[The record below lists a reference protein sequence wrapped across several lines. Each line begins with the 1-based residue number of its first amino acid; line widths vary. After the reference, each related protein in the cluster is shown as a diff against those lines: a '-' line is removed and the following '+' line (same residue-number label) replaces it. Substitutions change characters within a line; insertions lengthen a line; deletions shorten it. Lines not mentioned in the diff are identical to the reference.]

1 MRQDGRIGWQ
11 RGLEQ
16 KMSNHE
22 HQDSKHQPA
31 QRNEMSRRQ
40 FLSYTLGGT
49 TAFMV
54 GGAVLP
60 MVRFAVDPLLAKGSA
75 NELVKVIEE
84 SKVTNEPQE
93 VKFTINQVDGWY
105 KGKSEKVAWISKDA
119 SGNVFALSPV
129 CKHLGCTVFWNTHGK
144 NEYDCPCHDARYSI
158 DGKNLAVANSPLDEY
173 QVAVQDGYVYLGGI
187 IPNTRA

>member
-1 MRQDGRIGWQ
+1 
-11 RGLEQ
+11 
-16 KMSNHE
+16 MSNHE
-22 HQDSKHQPA
+22 QHDSEHQPI
-31 QRNEMSRRQ
+31 QRKDMSRRQ

-60 MVRFAVDPLLAKGSA
+60 MVRFAVDPLLAKGS
-75 NELVKVIEE
+75 ESTLVKVLDE
-84 SKVTNEPQE
+84 SKVTTEPQE
-93 VKFTINQVDGWY
+93 VRFKVHQVDAWY
-105 KGKSEKVAWISKDA
+105 ESETEKVAWISKDA
-119 SGNVFALSPV
+119 SNNVFALSPI

-144 NEYDCPCHDARYSI
+144 SEYDCPCHDARYSK

-173 QVAVQDGYVYLGGI
+173 EVVVKDGVVYLGGI